1 MKLSRAFVGGVAAL
15 FVAAG
20 AAGAAGAEQA
30 PRQAPE
36 RASGARG
43 VVVCAQDAASRRA
56 FVRRYGERPV
66 FITAREARQVRR
78 DAPAWQAPRC
88 MTEQEHVR
96 YERAATV
103 ARARDPREAS

>member
-1 MKLSRAFVGGVAAL
+1 MQLSRAFAGGVAAIL
-15 FVAAG
+15 FASAAG
-20 AAGAAGAEQA
+20 AAGAGQA
-30 PRQAPE
+30 PAQASE
-36 RASGARG
+36 RPLEARG

-96 YERAATV
+96 YERAASL
-103 ARARDPREAS
+103 ARTAHPREAS

>member
-15 FVAAG
+15 FVAS

-96 YERAATV
+96 YERAAAV
-103 ARARDPREAS
+103 ARTADPREAS

>member
-15 FVAAG
+15 FVAS
-20 AAGAAGAEQA
+20 AAAAAGAEQA
-30 PRQAPE
+30 PRQGPE

-96 YERAATV
+96 YERAAAV
-103 ARARDPREAS
+103 ARTADPREAS